1 MIAIHRPIIQHLL
14 KFLQVWI
21 NSLMNNEVIKF
32 GKKLREVRLQ
42 KNLSQGDIARILGV
56 HRSYISGL
64 ERGRRNPSLLTVQKV
79 AKALGVDAKKLL

>member
-1 MIAIHRPIIQHLL
+1 MIALHRPIIQHLL

-21 NSLMNNEVIKF
+21 SVSMSNEIIKF
-32 GKKLREVRLQ
+32 GKRL
-42 KNLSQGDIARILGV
+42 KEARIKKDLSQGDVARILGV

-79 AKALGVDAKKLL
+79 AKALGVNAKELL

>member
-21 NSLMNNEVIKF
+21 NSPMSNEIIKF
-32 GKKLREVRLQ
+32 GNKLREVRLK
-42 KNLSQGDIARILGV
+42 KNLSQGDVARILGV

-79 AKALGVDAKKLL
+79 AKALGINAKKLL

>member
-1 MIAIHRPIIQHLL
+1 MKNEIIQ
-14 KFLQVWI
+14 
-21 NSLMNNEVIKF
+21 F
-32 GKKLREVRLQ
+32 GKKLREVRLK

-79 AKALGVDAKKLL
+79 AKALDVSVDKLIT